1 MALPD
6 DLKAIA
12 GAQEL
17 HDWFGYWP
25 SFHDGEIIS
34 LHLNRT
40 DPSILTIHFWET
52 TNEVDKDGYY
62 VLTKDVV
69 VEFMIDISG
78 TDDCLELFGFSQ
90 QNVVS
95 SLTIKKTAS
104 AYTLDISQCYGL
116 AGTIKADNISIR
128 LTPGAPGAAKEEARP
143 LRGQRAE

>member
-1 MALPD
+1 LLKVALPD

-17 HDWFGYWP
+17 QDWFGCWP

-40 DPSILTIHFWET
+40 DPPVLTIHCWEI
-52 TNEVDKDGYY
+52 TNEVDRDGYY

-90 QNVVS
+90 QNVIR
-95 SLTIKKTAS
+95 SLTIKRTAS
-104 AYTLDISQCYGL
+104 GYTMDILQCFGL
-116 AGTIKADNISIR
+116 AGTIKADNVSIR
-128 LTPGAPGAAKEEARP
+128 LTPGKPAKTQQEGRP
-143 LRGQRAE
+143 SGG